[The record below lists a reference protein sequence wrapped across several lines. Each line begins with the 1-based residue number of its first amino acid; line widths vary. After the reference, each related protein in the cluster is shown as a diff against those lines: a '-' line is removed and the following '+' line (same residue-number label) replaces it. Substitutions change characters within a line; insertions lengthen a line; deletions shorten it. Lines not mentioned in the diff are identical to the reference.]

1 MDQSVN
7 YKIDKLV
14 WHNRRLYSDYCQYQ
28 DDSVVV
34 QWQEN
39 NRQIFAL
46 FRGAGCKPT
55 MEPTAPKKKL
65 DFTQLSLI

>member
-7 YKIDKLV
+7 HRIDKLV

-39 NRQIFAL
+39 NRRILEL
-46 FRGAGCKPT
+46 FREAGCKPT
-55 MEPTAPKKKL
+55 VDPESAKKQL